1 MQHDSRAY
9 LHDVITAAENI
20 RNFVQAR
27 SFEEYRDDIVIRSAV
42 ERQFE
47 IVGEA
52 LARISRC
59 DPELAARIPN
69 LRDIVDFR
77 NIIAHGYDVV
87 DDEIVWDII
96 ENHLP
101 ALIRNCRAI
110 LDG

>member
-9 LHDVITAAENI
+9 LHDAITAAENI
-20 RNFVQAR
+20 QKFVQNR
-27 SFEEYRDDIVIRSAV
+27 SYEKYRADLVIRSAA

-47 IVGEA
+47 IIGEA
-52 LARISRC
+52 LARISRH
-59 DPELAARIPN
+59 DPDLASQIPN

-101 ALIRNCRAI
+101 NLIRNCRSV
-110 LDG
+110 LGD